1 MVSWQEEGGLAAE
14 AGKGGLREWPF
25 ERGRNITKV
34 SAASQFA
41 RSKRALVSGAR
52 PAKKVARALTSK

>member
-1 MVSWQEEGGLAAE
+1 MAAE